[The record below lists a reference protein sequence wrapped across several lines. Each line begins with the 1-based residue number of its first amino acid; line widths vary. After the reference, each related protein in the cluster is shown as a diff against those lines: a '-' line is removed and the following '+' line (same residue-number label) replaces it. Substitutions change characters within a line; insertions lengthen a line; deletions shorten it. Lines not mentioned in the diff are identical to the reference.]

1 MRCMHLVRYHLA
13 ISLDGFIAPK
23 DGSAQW
29 LEPYGKAAWA
39 FLGPWMKNIGGIIV
53 GRATY
58 DQSASM
64 GGWQWGDT
72 PALVVT
78 SRPLPPKHPKTVEA
92 SDDPSLG
99 LARLRERMP
108 PTKEGGGD
116 IWLFGGGVTASG
128 FLEAGLIDLIEL
140 AVVPVVLGEGRPLFP
155 GVSTQLTFEPAGSQR
170 IGAGAVVNTY
180 RKIETPVRPKS
191 TGKPA
196 GRSTRRAKSR

>member
-23 DGSAQW
+23 DGSARW

-39 FLGPWMKNIGGIIV
+39 FLDPWMKTIGGIIV

-72 PALVVT
+72 PALVMT
-78 SRPLPPKHPKTVEA
+78 SRPLPAKHPKTVVA
-92 SDDPSLG
+92 SDDPAEG
-99 LARLRERMP
+99 LARLRERVP
-108 PTKEGGGD
+108 KGD

-128 FLEAGLIDLIEL
+128 FLKAGLIDLIEL

-155 GVSTQLTFEPAGSQR
+155 GVSTQLTFEPAGSQA
-170 IGAGAVVNTY
+170 IGEGAVVNTY
-180 RKIETPVRPKS
+180 RKIEAPVRLKP
-191 TGKPA
+191 TQKPA